1 MTIILASSAY
11 TGVIKNLFDTLAC
24 DLESKP
30 YFMNRDP
37 HINCFEGVH
46 YLYITIGLI
55 TLIAYYPLATFM
67 YSNLQFVNKSSD
79 LKYNPN
85 FMVYLAQ
92 AKLIIAILASFFS
105 SDNAIQL
112 SVRIGLSSAVMLF
125 LAFLSYS

>member
-1 MTIILASSAY
+1 MY
-11 TGVIKNLFDTLAC
+11 
-24 DLESKP
+24 
-30 YFMNRDP
+30 RDP
-37 HINCFEGVH
+37 QINCFEGVH

-105 SDNAIQL
+105 SDNTIQL